1 MSVKDGGDLNEA
13 RYGHGIGIIEI
24 NGIQRLVAFGGFD
37 GHCKRKG
44 KWLTSFEVWND
55 SLECWEKTDMKL
67 PEPLSYFGYC
77 SKPLF

>member
-1 MSVKDGGDLNEA
+1 MKEGGDLNEA
-13 RYGHGIGIIEI
+13 RYGHGMGIIEI

-37 GHCKRKG
+37 GHCTRKG

-67 PEPLSYFGYC
+67 SEPVSYFGYC
-77 SKPLF
+77 SKPVF